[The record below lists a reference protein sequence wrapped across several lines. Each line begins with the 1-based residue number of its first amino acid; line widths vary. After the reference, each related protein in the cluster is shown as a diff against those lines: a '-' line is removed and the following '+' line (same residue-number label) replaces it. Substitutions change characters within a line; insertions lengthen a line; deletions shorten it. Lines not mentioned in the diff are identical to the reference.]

1 MTLII
6 EEGAGDNLL
15 ANSYR
20 SVEDLRLYAQLRG
33 IDLGNKTD
41 AECET
46 LLISAMDYLEAQRDR
61 FKGYKTSESQPLQ
74 WPRSEVW
81 DVEQRNS
88 RLPSNEIPR
97 LVEYA
102 QLALAIE
109 AIGSDLMPN
118 RSTDQRGPVLKEKV
132 GSIEVTYSADTPK
145 QAFVEALAKPAALLS
160 PLYKRNGL
168 TMVRG

>member
-1 MTLII
+1 MALII

-20 SVEDLRLYAQLRG
+20 SVEDLRLYAKLRG
-33 IDLGNKTD
+33 IDLGNKTE

-61 FKGYKTSESQPLQ
+61 FKGYKTSNSQPLQ
-74 WPRSEVW
+74 WPRAEVW
-81 DVEQRNS
+81 DVEQRNAL
-88 RLPSNEIPR
+88 LPDNEIPR

-109 AIGSDLMPN
+109 AINNDLIPN
-118 RSTDQRGPVLKEKV
+118 KTTEQRGTVLKEKV
-132 GSIEVTYSADTPK
+132 GSIEVTYSADAPVKNFT
-145 QAFVEALAKPAALLS
+145 EALAKPAALLS

>member
-1 MTLII
+1 MALII
-6 EEGAGDNLL
+6 ETGAGDNPL

-20 SVEDLRLYAQLRG
+20 SVEDLRIYAEIRG
-33 IDLGNKTD
+33 IDLGSKTD

-46 LLISAMDYLEAQRDR
+46 LLIKAMDYLEAQRDR
-61 FKGYKTSESQPLQ
+61 FKGEKTSASQPLQ

-88 RLPSNEIPR
+88 RLPNNEIPR

-109 AIGSDLMPN
+109 AMDSDLMPN
-118 RSTDQRGPVLKEKV
+118 RNPDQRGPVLKEKV
-132 GSIEVTYSADTPK
+132 GAIEVTYSADAPK
-145 QAFVEALAKPAALLS
+145 QAFVSALAKPAALLA